1 MNPAENRQ
9 PALIFLALALLLAL
23 VPNLVLVPGVEAGEF
38 KIARLKYR
46 GGGDWYSDPTSMP
59 NLLARVKSDLGIET
73 ARDEVKL
80 DIMNESLFNHPFAY
94 MTGHGKVKFSEE
106 EAARLRL
113 YLGSGGFLWVDDNY
127 GLDEHF
133 RKEIRKAFPDEEL
146 VELPFSHEIYHV
158 VYDFPGGLPKIHEHH
173 GGPPRG
179 YGIVYEGR
187 LVVFYSFN
195 TDIGDGLEDA
205 GVHDDPPD
213 KREAAARMA
222 VNIIAY
228 ALTH

>member
-1 MNPAENRQ
+1 MYRTKLGSWAPLV
-9 PALIFLALALLLAL
+9 LILLLAAIFASSAAS
-23 VPNLVLVPGVEAGEF
+23 EEF
-38 KIARLKYR
+38 NVARLKYR
-46 GGGDWYSDPTSMP
+46 GGGDWYSDPTSIP
-59 NLLARVKSDLGIET
+59 NLLARVRRDLGVET

-80 DIMNESLFNHPFAY
+80 DIMNESLFNYPFSY
-94 MTGHGKVKFSEE
+94 MTGHGRVKFSDE
-106 EAARLRL
+106 EAARLRI
-113 YLGSGGFLWVDDNY
+113 YLTSGGFLWVDDNY

-133 RKEIRKAFPDEEL
+133 RKEIRKVFPEEEL
-146 VELPFSHEIYHV
+146 VELPFSHEIYNS

-173 GGPPRG
+173 GGPPHG

-205 GVHDDPPD
+205 GVHDDPPE

-222 VNIIAY
+222 VNIVAY

>member
-1 MNPAENRQ
+1 MNPTEIKR
-9 PALIFLALALLLAL
+9 LALPWLVLLLL
-23 VPNLVLVPGVEAGEF
+23 VTLASQAASEEF
-38 KIARLKYR
+38 NIARLKYR
-46 GGGDWYSDPTSMP
+46 GGGDWYSDPTSIP
-59 NLLARVKSDLGIET
+59 NLLERVRRDLGVET

-80 DIMNESLFNHPFAY
+80 DIMNESLFNYPFAY
-94 MTGHGKVKFSEE
+94 MTGHGKVKFSDE

-113 YLGSGGFLWVDDNY
+113 YLTSGGFLWVDDNY

-133 RKEIRKAFPDEEL
+133 RKEIRKVFPEEEL
-146 VELPFSHEIYHV
+146 VEMPFSHEIYHV

-173 GGPPRG
+173 GGPPHG

-222 VNIIAY
+222 VNIVAY

>member
-1 MNPAENRQ
+1 MHPTKFAP
-9 PALIFLALALLLAL
+9 PALSC
-23 VPNLVLVPGVEAGEF
+23 LVLVLVAILVSSAAAEEF
-38 KIARLKYR
+38 TVARLKYR

-59 NLLARVKSDLGIET
+59 NLLARVRRDLGIET

-80 DIMNESLFNHPFAY
+80 DIMNESLFNYPFAY
-94 MTGHGKVKFSEE
+94 MTGHGKVKFSDE
-106 EAARLRL
+106 EAARLRV
-113 YLGSGGFLWVDDNY
+113 YLTSGGFLWADDNY

-133 RKEIRKAFPDEEL
+133 RKEIRKVFPEEEL
-146 VELPFSHEIYHV
+146 VELPFSHEIYSTI
-158 VYDFPGGLPKIHEHH
+158 YAFPGGLPKIHEHH
-173 GGPPRG
+173 GGPPHG

-195 TDIGDGLEDA
+195 TDIGDGLENA

-213 KREAAARMA
+213 KREAASRMA
-222 VNIIAY
+222 VNIVSY